1 MDLSLIFSVYNS
13 FASEQLSEL
22 GCEGRRRGG
31 LHEWHAVAPAC
42 MRHQR
47 ACQLTPHAHT
57 RSANMRR
64 RGETGVAPC
73 DNDHTGRRST
83 RGHAHALGRVVPML
97 ACVLELAMG
106 QQPTANPTTAPTSA
120 FFTSSPTISDSACGT
135 AASDTQCMVSRF
147 VGAQARHTTHTPPL
161 HPCIDWPRTKRTTK
175 VRGKRSTRST
185 VMATAAL

>member
-1 MDLSLIFSVYNS
+1 LSLIFPYTG
-13 FASEQLSEL
+13 FLS
-22 GCEGRRRGG
+22 CEGPAETGG

-73 DNDHTGRRST
+73 DNGHTGRARST
-83 RGHAHALGRVVPML
+83 RGRALALGRVVVPML

-147 VGAQARHTTHTPPL
+147 DLLAHKLDTPHTRLLSSVH
-161 HPCIDWPRTKRTTK
+161 
-175 VRGKRSTRST
+175 
-185 VMATAAL
+185 